1 MIKLNDFARAQGV
14 TDRQIQRLIKKYAAE
29 IEGKYERKGPNG
41 TWLSDE
47 ACDFLRSKMK
57 AQPIALYDDAKD
69 RQIQALEAD
78 KKELKEE
85 NDKLRKERDKAQ
97 DDLFVAK
104 QVIIEL
110 KDKEILYL
118 EEKNKVEDLQKQL
131 EEERNRG
138 LNFGEAMRR
147 VFRKK

>member
-1 MIKLNDFARAQGV
+1 MIKLQDFARAQGV
-14 TDRQIQRLIKKYAAE
+14 TDRQIQRLIKKYATE

-69 RQIQALEAD
+69 KKIQELEAS
-78 KKELKEE
+78 KKELQDDNER
-85 NDKLRKERDKAQ
+85 LRKERDKAQ

-104 QVIIEL
+104 QVITEL
-110 KDKEILYL
+110 QKQEVLYL
-118 EEKNKVEDLQKQL
+118 EEKNKVEVLEKQL
-131 EEERNRG
+131 EEERN
-138 LNFGEAMRR
+138 
-147 VFRKK
+147 KKWYQKIFKKQ